1 MTKFNLPVKLIVVD
15 VETNGRGMES
25 KIVEVGAVCLDEELQ
40 EIGEFEML
48 VDGRP
53 MSPEATAVNNIT
65 DAMLAG
71 KPLWVECYRKWVAW
85 CDQWKPYVLGTWSD
99 FDTMALRPEYER
111 IGIRYPHPGHAWD
124 IKTVV
129 WYECIKL
136 GYPSRTF
143 PVDRACEIL
152 NIPFEGQKHRALP
165 DAKMEAKLFKTVVLR
180 KPAEQMW

>member
-1 MTKFNLPVKLIVVD
+1 VLFPWRIVVLD
-15 VETNGRGMES
+15 LETNGGRDYEAR
-25 KIVEVGAVCLDEELQ
+25 IVEVGAVCLDEELN

-53 MSPEATAVNNIT
+53 VLPGASAVNNIT
-65 DAMLAG
+65 DEMLVG
-71 KPLWVECYRKWVAW
+71 KPLWAECYSKFVKW
-85 CDQWKPYVLGTWSD
+85 CDQWKPYILGTWSD
-99 FDTMALRPEYER
+99 FDTSVLRPEYGR

-152 NIPFEGQKHRALP
+152 NIPFEGQKHRALA
-165 DAKMEAKLFKTVVLR
+165 DARMEAKLLRTVVQK
-180 KPAEQMW
+180 KPVERMW